1 VYKEMAAYLQKDV
14 YPFHMPGHKRN
25 PIFFPPNLQSLDL
38 TEIPGMD
45 VLGNSTGIIKA
56 LQQDIAKFCGA
67 DYSFLLV
74 NGSSVGL
81 IAAVSAVC
89 TDNETLVVPRNAH
102 TSVYNAMVISGATPQ
117 YIMPE
122 VTDDGLPGGI
132 KPEVFDDMPQGAAVL
147 VVSPTYEGFVSDI
160 SAIAAKVHEKGG
172 VLIVDEAHGAHFKFA
187 DAFPMSAIDCG
198 ADIVI
203 QSLHKT
209 LPAPSQCA
217 VLHVKSN
224 RVDVDKLRFMINA
237 MQTTSPSY
245 IFMATCDYMLH
256 KLWQE
261 PEHFKKYIERL
272 KNIHTLAPGVL
283 RLVGRERVRQNAIFD
298 MDISKLLFEN
308 HSDISGEDIAKMMS
322 AEYKVEMEMA
332 TDQHV
337 LAMTSVADTDEGFER
352 LGAAIQG
359 INSRLSPLAKRTT
372 PQNFILPEVV
382 FSPRKAMQMPHEAVS
397 WQDAVGRISAQLIAK
412 YPPGIALVAPGERIS
427 QKLSPINET
436 IKVIKER

>member
-1 VYKEMAAYLQKDV
+1 MYKEIAGYLQKYI

-25 PIFFPPNLQSLDL
+25 PLFFPPNLQSLDL

-45 VLGNSTGIIKA
+45 VMGSPSGIIRE
-56 LQQDIAKFCGA
+56 LQQNIAKFYGA

-74 NGSSVGL
+74 NGSSAGI
-81 IAAVSAVC
+81 IAAVSAMC
-89 TDNETLVVPRNAH
+89 ADGDTLVVPRNAH
-102 TSVYNAMVISGATPQ
+102 TSVYNAMVISGATPH

-122 VTDDGLPGGI
+122 VTQDGLPGGI
-132 KPEVFDDMPQGAAVL
+132 KLEAFDDMPQGATAL
-147 VVSPTYEGFVSDI
+147 VVSPTYEGFVSDV

-187 DAFPMSAIDCG
+187 DEFPMSAIDCG
-198 ADIVI
+198 ADIVV

-217 VLHVKSN
+217 VLHVKGN

-245 IFMATCDYMLH
+245 IFMATCDYMLR

-261 PEHFKKYIERL
+261 PRHFKNYIENL
-272 KNIHTLAPGVL
+272 KIIRTTTSGAL
-283 RLVGRERVRQNAIFD
+283 RLAGRERVGQNAIFD
-298 MDISKLLFEN
+298 MDIGKLLFEN

-332 TDQHV
+332 TNQHI
-337 LAMTSVADTDEGFER
+337 LAMTSVADMDEGFER
-352 LGAAIQG
+352 LSAAIQG
-359 INSRLSPLAKRTT
+359 INSRLSPSPKRTT
-372 PQNFILPEVV
+372 SQNFILPEVI
-382 FSPRKAMQMPHEAVS
+382 FSPRKAMQMPYEEIP
-397 WQDAVGRISAQLIAK
+397 WQGAAGRISAQLIAK

-427 QKLSPINET
+427 KELLPINET